1 MFYGELT
8 YDENGNLRQSGNMDA
23 TEFSFLSLYNFY
35 TLDGIV
41 SNLMTDYDEDVE
53 LNPPT
58 DLKVTLFI
66 PKEMKTG
73 GLVYTSV
80 YNDSVWVPFVLLAL
94 LISSFVIGVYLL
106 LISWKILAKTQFFK
120 TILSWKAEFNIFF
133 FGTLTIFSHLRL
145 YVYHG
150 SDY

>member
-1 MFYGELT
+1 MKRATQKIALFYGELI

-66 PKEMKTG
+66 SKEMKTG

-106 LISWKILAKTQFFK
+106 LISWRYWQRHNSSNNFIL
-120 TILSWKAEFNIFF
+120 E
-133 FGTLTIFSHLRL
+133 G
-145 YVYHG
+145 
-150 SDY
+150 